1 MFISQYKADEGNLLL
16 EDEESLVPTLEQE
29 SRQSQLY
36 SPETNDWLLCQKLL
50 NHFSS
55 MALNGDLHL
64 SMRCPTD
71 WIYRFVYPEPT
82 FWHGPSLSVPAGPYT
97 GRIHKY
103 LGGKKVTLHDLYAAL
118 KEAEQFLFEPPNEIL
133 TETRHCIIQERPS
146 HTAFHPVVHDMR
158 RILSHI
164 GDDVSV
170 YLHGSMATGDYTPFS
185 DVDDLVIVHQKGW
198 SSYTRFRQV
207 VRALENVA
215 TLFQRIDAL
224 QHHGHWIY
232 LDCDMACLD
241 QSSLPLVVLKDS
253 VIVVGRPEVRAN
265 LRLEDWGLRRV
276 LWDTI
281 QDVRHNASAMARG
294 KLNLYGLKNLVSGIS
309 LLPPLVFQVNGKML
323 DKKTAIL
330 RSSNI
335 FSDKALVALH
345 WSTKIRETWASCH
358 GYTGLRMMGYLNC
371 ILPFRRNALEAIARR
386 CLPPLRTSQIPFLTD
401 EVVKAIF
408 QLSNE
413 CAHQLREVMVVNGI
427 RAV

>member
-1 MFISQYKADEGNLLL
+1 MFISQYKAEEGNLLL
-16 EDEESLVPTLEQE
+16 AHEESLVPTLQQE

-36 SPETNDWLLCQKLL
+36 SPEANDWLLCQKLL
-50 NHFSS
+50 NQFSS

-64 SMRCPTD
+64 SKRCPTD
-71 WIYRFVYPEPT
+71 WIYQFLYPEPA
-82 FWHGPSLSVPAGPYT
+82 FWHAPSLSVTAGPYT
-97 GRIHKY
+97 RRIHKY

-118 KEAEQFLFEPPNEIL
+118 KEAEQFLLEPPNEIL

-146 HTAFHPVVHDMR
+146 DTTFHPVVYNMR

-185 DVDDLVIVHQKGW
+185 DVDDLVIVHQTGW
-198 SSYTRFRQV
+198 SSYARFREV
-207 VRALENVA
+207 VRRLERVA
-215 TLFQRIDAL
+215 KLFQRIDPL

-241 QSSLPLVVLKDS
+241 QSSLPLVVLNDS
-253 VIVVGRPEVRAN
+253 IIVVGRSEVTAN

-309 LLPPLVFQVNGKML
+309 LLPPRVFQENGKML

-335 FSDKALVALH
+335 FSDKALVGLQ
-345 WSTKIRETWASCH
+345 WSTKIREKWASCH
-358 GYTGLRMMGYLNC
+358 GYTALRMMGFLNC
-371 ILPFRRNALEAIARR
+371 ILPFRRNTLEAIARR
-386 CLPPLRTSQIPFLTD
+386 CLPSLGSSQIPFLTE

-413 CAHQLREVMVVNGI
+413 CAYQLRELMIGNG
-427 RAV
+427 VDGV